1 MIFDIVVGG
10 LILYAII
17 HLHKK
22 YGMSIFKVFFKEA
35 LIGVSI
41 AFVLIFAVLIF
52 LSIKHP

>member
-1 MIFDIVVGG
+1 MNMIFDIVVGG

-41 AFVLIFAVLIF
+41 AIVLIFAVLIF
-52 LSIKHP
+52 L